1 MDYAVEIPKLSSL
14 ILKHDLN
21 APMKGLDTVPAADH
35 PPVGTVFWA
44 FRIMVGLGFL
54 MAGLGMLSLWAR
66 AKGGLYEWKWLH
78 RFALVMGP
86 SGLIAV
92 LAGWITT
99 EVGRQPWTIQGLM
112 RTAESASPL
121 AAPAVAASLV
131 AFVVVYFAVFG
142 AGVLYI
148 LKLMAKPPVV
158 HELAA
163 PNIPAMAAGT
173 TPVVALRPDALATE

>member
-1 MDYAVEIPKLSSL
+1 VASLS
-14 ILKHDLN
+14 
-21 APMKGLDTVPAADH
+21 
-35 PPVGTVFWA
+35 
-44 FRIMVGLGFL
+44 
-54 MAGLGMLSLWAR
+54 AR
-66 AKGGLYEWKWLH
+66 ARGRLYEWRALF
-78 RFALVMGP
+78 RFALWMGP

-99 EVGRQPWTIQGLM
+99 EVGRQPWTIQGLL

-148 LKLMAKPPVV
+148 LRLMAKPPVA
-158 HELAA
+158 HEIMP
-163 PNIPAMAAGT
+163 PNIPLRAAGT
-173 TPVVALRPDALATE
+173 TPAAALRPVPYTTPQSEK